1 VTEPVIYVSTF
12 RLKEG
17 KFEQYQRFFAE
28 LLKVVEDNNP
38 QLIALHAFA
47 NEDGT
52 EMTSVNVHPDAASME
67 YHMQVLAE
75 KMGLLADDL
84 TEVFQFMEPVRI
96 EVYGTPGERA
106 TEMDKPLME
115 QQGVPFIFKSHYIG
129 GFTRP
134 SAT

>member
-1 VTEPVIYVSTF
+1 MPE
-12 RLKEG
+12 
-17 KFEQYQRFFAE
+17 RFFAE

-38 QLIALHAFA
+38 RLIALYAFA

-52 EMTSVNVHPDAASME
+52 EVTSVNVHPDAASME

-96 EVYGTPGERA
+96 EVYGSPGDRA
-106 TEMDKPLME
+106 TEMDKPLMD
-115 QQGVPFIFKSHYIG
+115 QGVPFIFKARHVG
-129 GFTRP
+129 GF
-134 SAT
+134 ATVGDLIGL